1 MSCDRAHMQSF
12 IREGELES
20 GEERLTSGDGATEEK
35 NRDGRWA
42 GPSSMRGCSSCA
54 QWLHMI

>member
-1 MSCDRAHMQSF
+1 MSCDRAHMRSF

-42 GPSSMRGCSSCA
+42 GPPSMRGCSSCA
-54 QWLHMI
+54 QRLHMI